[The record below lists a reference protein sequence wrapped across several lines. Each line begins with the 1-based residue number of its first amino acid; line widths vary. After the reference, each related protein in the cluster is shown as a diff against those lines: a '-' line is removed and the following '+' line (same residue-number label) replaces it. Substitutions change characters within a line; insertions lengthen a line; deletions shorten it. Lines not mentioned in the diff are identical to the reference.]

1 MRRIVVL
8 SFLGTRKCALNAMRR
23 PAAREEGR
31 AAPSVRRA
39 VAPPLAEPRHAIAT
53 SGWRRLRAGEGRGGG
68 PDAPLRGRSGVLDA
82 VRRVEGPRR
91 G

>member
-23 PAAREEGR
+23 PVAREEGR

-39 VAPPLAEPRHAIAT
+39 VAPPLAEPRHAIAIGVAT
-53 SGWRRLRAGEGRGGG
+53 DVCWRGAAGGAAVLTRRCV
-68 PDAPLRGRSGVLDA
+68 AAVARSTPC
-82 VRRVEGPRR
+82 VE
-91 G
+91 